1 MVSPRPYRQTL
12 GHEQAVQEIL
22 RHGGTQFDPQVVAA
36 FAEWTVSVGG
46 ESARQTVEEEA
57 ERLPLGLPQPDRT
70 RWA

>member
-1 MVSPRPYRQTL
+1 
-12 GHEQAVQEIL
+12 GHEQAVQEVF

-36 FAEWTVSVGG
+36 FGQWAVSVGD
-46 ESARQTVEEEA
+46 ESARQMVEEEA